1 MHFLAIRSASESLD
15 IANVCKG
22 MQALTRMCTTVGLSL
37 SFLWMWYP
45 SITLKNTQF
54 GCFEIQLTSL
64 APLVIQIPRISS
76 LFQYRSLAKECPWAE
91 HLISLLKRGVGA
103 LSSVSTFNNYERVPM
118 SCLQQID
125 ALKENN
131 WTVQHSCQQL
141 WSQVKT
147 ADNTLNSAMSL

>member
-141 WSQVKT
+141 
-147 ADNTLNSAMSL
+147 